1 MTVFYILALHGTM
14 TDSVT
19 EVSEADASTTYAIQR
34 RIYEGTTA
42 VGTHVLIADS
52 PVYGRMLFL
61 DGELQSAS
69 ADEHVYHEALVHPAM
84 LAATRYVRRVLVVG
98 GGEGA
103 TVREVLKWPVERV
116 DWVDYDGDL
125 VKLCTEHLKWAP
137 FVLDNPRVR
146 YVASDIRDAL
156 PQLAQAYDVVILDLP
171 DPDGETGWLYSAE
184 FWTAMKGL
192 VATGGRLVTHC
203 GPVRPFGRI
212 GEGFMRIQDVLGVQA
227 GSDRLSGFY
236 SVPIASFQGE
246 WGFWVWAA
254 GGKWGAEGA
263 GPFCGIEDNAR
274 TIWMPAALRVAKLEQ
289 IRAWTRRMPVW
300 AGALAGLA

>member
-1 MTVFYILALHGTM
+1 M
-14 TDSVT
+14 TDSVA
-19 EVSEADASTTYAIQR
+19 EISEADASTTYVIQR
-34 RIYEGTTA
+34 RIYEGRTT
-42 VGTHVLIADS
+42 VGTQVLIADS

-84 LAATRYVRRVLVVG
+84 LAAAPARGGRVLVVG

-103 TVREVLKWPVERV
+103 TVREVLKWPDARV

-125 VKLCTEHLKWAP
+125 VQLCAEHLRWAP

-146 YVASDIRDAL
+146 YMAADIRDAL
-156 PQLAQAYDVVILDLP
+156 PRLAAAYDVVILDLP
-171 DPDGETGWLYSAE
+171 DPDGDTGWLYSTE
-184 FWTAMKGL
+184 FWDAMKGL
-192 VATGGRLVTHC
+192 VAAGGRLVTHC

-212 GEGFMRIQDVLGVQA
+212 GEGFMRVQGMLGTQKN
-227 GSDRLSGFY
+227 GDRLGGFY

-254 GGKWGAEGA
+254 GGAA
-263 GPFCGIEDNAR
+263 PFGSLEDNTRA
-274 TIWMPAALRVAKLEQ
+274 IWIPSPLRVAKLEQ
-289 IRAWTRRMPVW
+289 IRTWTRRMPVW
-300 AGALAGLA
+300 YSALAGLA